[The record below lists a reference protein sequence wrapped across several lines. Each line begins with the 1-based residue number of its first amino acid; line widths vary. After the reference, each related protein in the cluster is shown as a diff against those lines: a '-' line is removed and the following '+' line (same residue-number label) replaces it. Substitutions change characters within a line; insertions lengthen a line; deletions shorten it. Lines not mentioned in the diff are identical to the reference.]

1 MTYGLYYISVG
12 VVQNVGVWA
21 RIVNEFFKTV
31 SADSPACARVC
42 RDEWVGDVGE
52 VGNGIN
58 AATDYRFYMYSPVVP
73 DLSAAI
79 GGAIVTLTFNNTS
92 NRYDGDAYY
101 PDVYIDSDQGITFW
115 PVAPLLYSK
124 SSALY
129 LSLSAAEFGRGQP
142 ISEFWENVRNL
153 SVNVDYL
160 WQNYEPQMRDHA
172 TRVLKYRELAT
183 RAANSYAL
191 ETITS
196 GGAGGSSELVPLS
209 ILDDMADDI
218 AAGNTKEQILQSYG
232 GAAVAYAPNI
242 QSLIEGTFKT
252 PAQRAQEMLTVT
264 TSLRDGTP
272 LANLVSGHPMIGD
285 DLYGFIMWDRWM
297 KTGMF
302 PG

>member
-1 MTYGLYYISVG
+1 MSYGLFYTNVST
-12 VVQNVGVWA
+12 VQNGGVFA
-21 RIVNEFFKTV
+21 RLVNEFFKGIP
-31 SADSPACARVC
+31 ADSPGCALIA
-42 RDEWVGDVGE
+42 RDEWVTDAADI
-52 VGNGIN
+52 GNPLN
-58 AATDYRFYMYSPVVP
+58 NATDYRFYMYAPTEPVLTGVW
-73 DLSAAI
+73 
-79 GGAIVTLTFNNTS
+79 GGGIVESTFDSGT
-92 NRYDGDAYY
+92 NRFAGDAEF
-101 PDVYIDSDQGITFW
+101 PPAYINSQGIQFFAT
-115 PVAPLLYSK
+115 APLNYSK
-124 SSALY
+124 SAAVY
-129 LSLSAAEFGRGQP
+129 VQFSAADYGRGQP
-142 ISEFWENVRNL
+142 VSEFWQQVRALNV
-153 SVNVDYL
+153 SVDYL

-196 GGAGGSSELVPLS
+196 GGGGSSDLVPLS

-242 QSLIEGTFKT
+242 QSLIEGSFKT
-252 PAQRAQEMLTVT
+252 PAQRAQEVMTLT

-285 DLYGFIMWDRWM
+285 DLYGYIMWDRWM